1 MNLGFLSDSDRETA
15 TVQLLGH
22 SVGTCWR
29 WSGNGKVHFMFPSDD
44 SQTFSILLGHSS
56 LPFPSL
62 PSLLPSAVCV
72 PLHTS
77 RSLPLSLS
85 LSLRLHISLRNSHIC
100 RREAMS
106 TALPREDD
114 DDRRKIWNEGLSHR
128 VAE

>member
-56 LPFPSL
+56 LPFTSL

-85 LSLRLHISLRNSHIC
+85 LSPSPYLF
-100 RREAMS
+100 AQF
-106 TALPREDD
+106 AYLPPRGDEH
-114 DDRRKIWNEGLSHR
+114 GPPS
-128 VAE
+128 